1 MRFMTPKPLAISIA
15 FLLMLSGHLSAQQ
28 AAPAPVPTAV
38 VRAEN
43 YYRTE
48 LYMGMSIPGGS
59 MVSDD
64 AWEKFLSDVV
74 TPLFPDG
81 FSVLAGRGQYREASG
96 VIAKEPSHVLVFLY
110 KKADRKAAG
119 VKIEKIRFEYKKQ
132 FSQESVLRVD
142 ITKSVL
148 VSF

>member
-1 MRFMTPKPLAISIA
+1 MRNKILVTIALVIA
-15 FLLMLSGHLSAQQ
+15 FGIHVDAQQ
-28 AAPAPVPTAV
+28 PATAAAPTAV

-59 MVSDD
+59 MVSDE
-64 AWEKFLSDVV
+64 AWEKFLADVV

-81 FSVLAGRGQYREASG
+81 FSILGGRGQYREASG
-96 VIAKEPSHVLVFLY
+96 TIAKEPSHVLVFLY

-119 VKIEKIRFEYKKQ
+119 VKIEQIRAAYKKM
-132 FSQESVLRVD
+132 FAQESVLRVD